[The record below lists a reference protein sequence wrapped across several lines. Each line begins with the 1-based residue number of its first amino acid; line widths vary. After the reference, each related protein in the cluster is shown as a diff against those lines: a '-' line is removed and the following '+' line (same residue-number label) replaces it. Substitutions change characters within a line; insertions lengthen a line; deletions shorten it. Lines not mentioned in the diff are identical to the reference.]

1 MADPQRSLASSQRV
15 SDRPGAGFPGDS
27 TLPLL
32 AAFLLALGFLGAV
45 IAIMKDGSSGAR
57 PVATATTRTTAR
69 PAPAAAP
76 EAPLPRV
83 TLTVSTAGDG
93 RGQVR
98 IGSDVRDCT
107 EEDCK
112 LTVDEGEDVILA
124 ARPAS
129 DSTFVGWT
137 GSCSSQRVCR
147 VRMDRSLSLIALF
160 ALDKAAAPSS
170 PDAEC
175 SDDFDNDG
183 DDLIDDL
190 DPECVI
196 GDSETPEEDPLDD
209 VAPPVTPPPPPVV
222 QPPPPVVPPPPPPA
236 ATPDLPQR

>member
-1 MADPQRSLASSQRV
+1 VADPQRSFASSQRV
-15 SDRPGAGFPGDS
+15 SDRPGSGFPHDS

-32 AAFLLALGFLGAV
+32 TAFLLALAFIGGVVAL
-45 IAIMKDGSSGAR
+45 MKDRSSGAR
-57 PVATATTRTTAR
+57 PVATTTTRTTAL
-69 PAPAAAP
+69 PAPAATPDAP
-76 EAPLPRV
+76 AVRV

-93 RGQVR
+93 RGRIR
-98 IGSDVRDCT
+98 IGSELRNCS
-107 EEDCK
+107 EEDCR
-112 LTVDEGEDVILA
+112 LSFDQGEDITLA
-124 ARPAS
+124 ARPAA

-137 GSCSSQRVCR
+137 GSCSSPRVCR
-147 VRMDRSLSLIALF
+147 VRMDRSQALIALF
-160 ALDKAAAPSS
+160 ASDKAAAPSS

-209 VAPPVTPPPPPVV
+209 VPLPVTPPPPPVV
-222 QPPPPVVPPPPPPA
+222 PPPVAPPPPPPA
-236 ATPDLPQR
+236 ATPDVPQR